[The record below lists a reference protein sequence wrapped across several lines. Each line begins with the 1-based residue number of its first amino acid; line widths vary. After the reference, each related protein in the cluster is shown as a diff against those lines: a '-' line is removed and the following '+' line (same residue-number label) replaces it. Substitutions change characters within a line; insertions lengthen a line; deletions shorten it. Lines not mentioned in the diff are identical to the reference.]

1 MEKKLKPWPT
11 FHVLALLLLLFLS
24 LHCGST
30 QGQQAYLNNDQL
42 ECGDKSKDNNITRGF
57 LCNGV
62 KQSCQSYLTFRAEPP
77 YNSAVTIAYLLG
89 AQPDLIS
96 SLRINNL
103 SSDVSAIPANSLV
116 FFPLNCSCAGS
127 YYQHNV
133 TYTIKED
140 TETYFTMAN
149 DTYQGLTTCQAM
161 KAQNS
166 IGIMDLKVGD
176 KLQVPLRCACPTLDQ
191 TYAGAKYL
199 LTYIAGWEDSISS
212 IAETFGVDDQSVLDA
227 NKLIEDMI
235 YPFTPV
241 LVPLAREPTMIVPPQ
256 ASPSPPPPSQIT
268 ITPTRKSKSSHKW
281 VFVGIGIAAG
291 LLFLFSLSGLLFC
304 FYKHPSLKAEPEASA
319 PPEPKPLSDSIDYSD
334 KSWFVSIHGG
344 TYEVESLTPYTFKDL
359 EAATGNFSE
368 SNIIK
373 GSIYRGQFQGDDAAV
388 KVIKGDVSV
397 EMNLLKKI
405 NHNNIVRLS
414 GFCVHE
420 GNTYLVYEH
429 VEKGSLDD
437 WLQTSKYQTSFSL
450 SWKQRVQIAY
460 NVADALNYLHNYI
473 NPPCIHRNLKTS
485 SILLDGNFR
494 AKVANFGLARSVENE
509 GDLQLTTHVVGTQ
522 GYMAPEH
529 FENGVITPKLDVFAF
544 GVVLLELLSGR
555 KAAEKNAGGEELLS
569 ASIKGVLEGVNVAE
583 KLQNFIDPTLRHEYP
598 LDLAFSMAQL
608 ARNCVAYDL
617 NARPSM
623 AEVLITVTK
632 ICSSSL
638 HWCPSDEFQ
647 SLSSAKLATY

>member
-1 MEKKLKPWPT
+1 MEKKRKPWPT

-62 KQSCQSYLTFRAEPP
+62 KQSCQSYITFRAEPP

-116 FFPLNCSCAGS
+116 FVPLNCSCAGS

-227 NKLIEDMI
+227 NELIEDMI

-241 LVPLAREPTMIVPPQ
+241 LVPLAREPTRLHHRRLP
-256 ASPSPPPPSQIT
+256 
-268 ITPTRKSKSSHKW
+268 R
-281 VFVGIGIAAG
+281 IGIAAG

-344 TYEVESLTPYTFKDL
+344 RYEVESLTPYTFKDL

-388 KVIKGDVSV
+388 K
-397 EMNLLKKI
+397 
-405 NHNNIVRLS
+405 
-414 GFCVHE
+414 
-420 GNTYLVYEH
+420 
-429 VEKGSLDD
+429 
-437 WLQTSKYQTSFSL
+437 
-450 SWKQRVQIAY
+450 
-460 NVADALNYLHNYI
+460 
-473 NPPCIHRNLKTS
+473 
-485 SILLDGNFR
+485 
-494 AKVANFGLARSVENE
+494 
-509 GDLQLTTHVVGTQ
+509 LTRHVVGTQ

-647 SLSSAKLATY
+647 SLSSAKQATYYDSKKLLQLMEDPTIGF